1 MAKQRSDAKNAL
13 VSIITKIHLKTFLVA
28 VDLIWGH

>member
-13 VSIITKIHLKTFLVA
+13 VSITKIHLKTFLVA